1 MPYVEVTTR
10 VVPASREALECFPLK
25 DLRAYAQTFG
35 IRPQPTKEQTIDALL
50 HRGHRKDGCKATLC
64 ASLGD

>member
-1 MPYVEVTTR
+1 MGYVEITTR

-25 DLRAYAQTFG
+25 DLREYAKALGVQHG
-35 IRPQPTKEQTIDALL
+35 RPTKKLIVDALL
-50 HRGHRKDGCKATLC
+50 LSRATLC